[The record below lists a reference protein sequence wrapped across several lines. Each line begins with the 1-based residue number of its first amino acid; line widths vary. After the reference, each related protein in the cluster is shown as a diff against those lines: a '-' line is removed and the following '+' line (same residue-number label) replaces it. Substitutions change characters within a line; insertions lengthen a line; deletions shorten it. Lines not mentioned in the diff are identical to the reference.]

1 MTEGAPAREGMH
13 ILNEDGDKIG
23 VVTSGVS
30 SPCLKKP
37 LGMAYVEKKYF
48 KSGTKLQ
55 VQTQNHSDPNHSDPK
70 PLRPKTCTTR
80 LTSVAIDSCH
90 GSWCLLPQKRS
101 LTSTLKSAGCVSY
114 ATYLTQLYHPAY
126 LTQLYLEE

>member
-55 VQTQNHSDPNHSDPK
+55 VQTKTTQTQNHSDPK
-70 PLRPKTCTTR
+70 PIRPQTT
-80 LTSVAIDSCH
+80 
-90 GSWCLLPQKRS
+90 Q
-101 LTSTLKSAGCVSY
+101 
-114 ATYLTQLYHPAY
+114 TQNLYHSAY
-126 LTQLYLEE
+126 FSRY